1 MQDEQRMRE
10 LVTALNEASHRY
22 YDLNE
27 PTMSDDAWDAMYA
40 ELRTLEEK
48 TGERLPD
55 SPTRRVGGE
64 VMAGFEEHRHI
75 ARLWSMDKAQSEGE
89 ILAWAQRAQ
98 KLTQEAGGL
107 PENRYCVEYKLDGLT
122 INLTYDGGQL
132 VQAATRGNGEVG
144 EAILPQAMTIRT
156 IPLTIPFT
164 GRMEVQGECIMR
176 LSQLKKYN
184 ETAEEPLKNARNA
197 AAGALRNLDP
207 KVTASRHL
215 DAFFYQVGYIEG
227 HSFATQQ

>member
-10 LVTALNEASHRY
+10 LVDALNEASHRY
-22 YDLNE
+22 YDLDA

-40 ELRTLEEK
+40 ELRALEDK
-48 TGERLPD
+48 TGVRLPD

-64 VMAGFEEHRHI
+64 VMEGFAEHRHI

-144 EAILPQAMTIRT
+144 
-156 IPLTIPFT
+156 
-164 GRMEVQGECIMR
+164 
-176 LSQLKKYN
+176 
-184 ETAEEPLKNARNA
+184 
-197 AAGALRNLDP
+197 
-207 KVTASRHL
+207 
-215 DAFFYQVGYIEG
+215 
-227 HSFATQQ
+227 